1 MEEQDVRDRAEAL
14 CTALVAGDIESATA
28 DFSDELRRN
37 LGEVVAMLPLPSSE
51 ASVES
56 VERGGGS
63 GFTVVLRLVGETE
76 GTLLQTRW
84 KERDGQPTV
93 IEASHLSRVET
104 GAHDGADADGAE
116 GGGDASV

>member
-1 MEEQDVRDRAEAL
+1 MEEQDVRVRAEAL
-14 CTALVAGDIESATA
+14 CAALVAGDIESATV

-37 LGEVVAMLPLPSSE
+37 LGEVIAMLPLPTTE
-51 ASVES
+51 AAVET

-63 GFTVVLRLVGETE
+63 GFTIVLRLVGETE
-76 GTLLQTRW
+76 EALIQTRW

-104 GAHDGADADGAE
+104 AAHDGTAVDVAE
-116 GGGDASV
+116 EAGEPAV